1 MVDLIEV
8 TYGTLRAISFLYSD
22 LLNARPDRLCKMLRT
37 FSHAKC
43 EQNAYKVRTEFLQ

>member
-8 TYGTLRAISFLYSD
+8 THGKLRAISFLYSD

-43 EQNAYKVRTEFLQ
+43 EQNAYKVRT